1 MKNVLNQETLKRS
14 IFVLVY
20 WKLRRLPILT
30 CIGLLM
36 FNHLQLLLEDSLLVS
51 IGMLLKTKKTGGS
64 LSLFRGRENMKNS
77 QQYLNV

>member
-1 MKNVLNQETLKRS
+1 
-14 IFVLVY
+14 
-20 WKLRRLPILT
+20 
-30 CIGLLM
+30 M